1 MPITCSATL
10 INAGITATAVLTL
23 LFGQNL
29 RPEKMRQTGASHLK
43 IIFVPLQLL
52 KEMQNETDSISGCK
66 KRGACP

>member
-1 MPITCSATL
+1 MTITCSATL

-43 IIFVPLQLL
+43 IISVPLQ
-52 KEMQNETDSISGCK
+52 
-66 KRGACP
+66 

>member
-1 MPITCSATL
+1 MTITCSATL
-10 INAGITATAVLTL
+10 INAGIAATAVLTL

-29 RPEKMRQTGASHLK
+29 RPEKMRQTGPSHLK
-43 IIFVPLQLL
+43 IIIVPLQLL